1 MSIVTEIM
9 EEQKNQEPS
18 PEVPVEVI
26 EDTATEA
33 QLQEL
38 DVQAQAVQNT
48 VQSLEEI
55 QEIIEDSLADGG
67 LSDTEAVT
75 ATACANDAI
84 DASDCDLE
92 RIDLPTMESAQT
104 LAARRERTL
113 LVMESIGERIKEG
126 AAKLWELL
134 LKFLKGIKE
143 ATFGRGA
150 KVKAMEQESKHIV
163 EKVREAGKDE
173 SKVEAAKQTEA
184 KLKSSSD
191 APEFNVSGFC
201 FAPQNRPY
209 NLADIR
215 ATLQV
220 LYKRRA
226 VAQENLDTL
235 RNALKGETHEDIFTI
250 KPLSDPKDEQF
261 SFDRSKRVKTGKVV
275 ITLKEYL
282 DMANGLEGLL
292 DATSD
297 SLRTV
302 AGILDKMG
310 AQVAALRDKGT
321 ASTEFVNWARRIINE
336 YQGVSQQLVDHC
348 ANSVALSKQ
357 YGSIYFGKV
366 SQQEQ

>member
-26 EDTATEA
+26 ENTATEA

-48 VQSLEEI
+48 VQSLEEL
-55 QEIIEDSLADGG
+55 QEIIKDSLADGG

-126 AAKLWELL
+126 AVKLWEVL

-143 ATFGRGA
+143 AIFGRAA
-150 KVKAMEQESKHIV
+150 KLKALEQENKHIV
-163 EKVREAGKDE
+163 EMARTVGKDE
-173 SKVEAAKQTEA
+173 TKIEAAKQTEA
-184 KLKSSSD
+184 KIKSSGH

-201 FAPQNRPY
+201 LAPQDKPY
-209 NLADIR
+209 TMADIQASLR
-215 ATLQV
+215 V
-220 LYKRRA
+220 LYQRRA
-226 VAQENLDTL
+226 VAQGNLNTL
-235 RNALKGETHEDIFTI
+235 RNALKGETHEDIFAI

-261 SFDRSKRVKTGKVV
+261 SFDRSKRAKTGEVLL
-275 ITLKEYL
+275 TMKEYL
-282 DMANGLEGLL
+282 DWINGVEDLL
-292 DATSD
+292 DATAD
-297 SLRTV
+297 SVRTMTGV
-302 AGILDKMG
+302 LDKMT
-310 AQVAALRDKGT
+310 AQVAALREKGT
-321 ASTEFVNWARRIINE
+321 ASTEFVNWARRIIGE
-336 YQGVSQQLVDHC
+336 YQGVSQQLLEHC
-348 ANSVALSKQ
+348 QNSVALSKR